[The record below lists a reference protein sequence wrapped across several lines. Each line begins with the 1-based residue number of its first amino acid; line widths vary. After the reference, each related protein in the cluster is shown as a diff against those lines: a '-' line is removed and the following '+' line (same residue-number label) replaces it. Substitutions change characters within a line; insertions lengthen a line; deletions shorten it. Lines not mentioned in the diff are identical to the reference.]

1 MTRHPD
7 HAQLSE
13 DAVSPSPRE
22 HQSAQAAP
30 QRPDSSAETSAPTP
44 SAEPDAR
51 GGTHGRP
58 SDDADPGHS

>member
-1 MTRHPD
+1 MTRRPD

-13 DAVSPSPRE
+13 DADSQSTQDTQSP
-22 HQSAQAAP
+22 QAAP
-30 QRPDSSAETSAPTP
+30 QRPDDSAETSAPTP

-51 GGTHGRP
+51 SGTHGRP